1 MRMTARLAGIL
12 LSLLL
17 LAGCWSSVELNDRA
31 FVRMVMVDKTDD
43 GYELVLGMP
52 LANRL
57 IPGEVGGSSQSGRE
71 PFTYFSK
78 IDSNLSD
85 AFRKIQ
91 NDLSRKITFGQ
102 TRVVII
108 GNRYAEEGIGSL
120 LDLIAREPRV
130 HINANLFVTHGSVDK
145 VIQLPLTMERF
156 PSDIFYAYGRRKIAT
171 TINFKD
177 ILKAHYMGGDFLAT
191 RLVFGKMGIMNESK
205 EEYWMGPDGAAVFK
219 GDKMVG
225 SLPGKNAAGAL
236 WIQGKPETR
245 EITVPSP
252 TDGKVVS
259 LLVERNS
266 TRIRPE
272 LTGDALTYNIHVKT
286 DLDIVA
292 SYSNINLKDH
302 KQLKEMEKSVENK
315 IKEDVEHSIQ
325 LTRQMGTDAFQLN
338 RYLEWRYPKEWNR
351 ISKDWNE
358 LFSKKVKIQCTS
370 DAIIR
375 RIGVVKKTFTGDPQK
390 DKEVSK

>member
-1 MRMTARLAGIL
+1 MRMTARLTGIL
-12 LSLLL
+12 LSLFL

-31 FVRMVMVDKTDD
+31 FVRIVMVDKTDD

-57 IPGEVGGSSQSGRE
+57 IPGEVGGGSQSGRE

-78 IDSNLSD
+78 IETNLSD

-102 TRVVII
+102 THVVII

-130 HINANLFVTHGSVDK
+130 HINANLFVTHGSVDQ
-145 VIQLPLTMERF
+145 IIHLPLTMERF
-156 PSDIFYAYGRRKIAT
+156 PSDIFYAYGKRKIAT
-171 TINFKD
+171 AINFKD
-177 ILKAHYMGGDFLAT
+177 ILKAHYMGGDFLVT
-191 RLVFGKMGIMNESK
+191 RLVFGKAGIMNESK
-205 EEYWMGPDGAAVFK
+205 EENWMGPDGAVVFK

-225 SLPGKNAAGAL
+225 SLPGKKAAGAL
-236 WIQGKPETR
+236 WIQGQPETR

-252 TDGKVVS
+252 TDGKAVS

-272 LTGDALTYNIHVKT
+272 LTGETFTYNIHVKT

-302 KQLKEMEKSVENK
+302 RQLKEMEKSVENK
-315 IKEDVEHSIQ
+315 IKEDVEHSIR
-325 LTRQMGTDAFQLN
+325 LTQQMGTDAFQLN
-338 RYLEWRYPKEWNR
+338 RFLEWKYPKEWNR
-351 ISKDWNE
+351 MRKEWDEI
-358 LFSKKVKIQCTS
+358 FSKKVRIQCTS
-370 DAIIR
+370 DATIR
-375 RIGVVKKTFTGDPQK
+375 RIGVVKKTFTEDPQK
-390 DKEVSK
+390 NKEVSK

>member
-1 MRMTARLAGIL
+1 MRMTARLAGIF
-12 LSLLL
+12 LSLLM

-31 FVRMVMVDKTDD
+31 FVRIVMVDKTDD

-57 IPGEVGGSSQSGRE
+57 IPGEVGGSSQSQGQ

-130 HINANLFVTHGSVDK
+130 HINANLFVTHGPADQ

-171 TINFKD
+171 SINFKD

-191 RLVFGKMGIMNESK
+191 RLVFGKTGIMNESN
-205 EEYWMGPDGAAVFK
+205 EQNWMGPDGAAVFK
-219 GDKMVG
+219 GDKMIG
-225 SLPGKNAAGAL
+225 SLPGQKAAGAL

-266 TRIRPE
+266 TRIRPLFMGDT
-272 LTGDALTYNIHVKT
+272 LTFDIDVKT

-292 SYSNINLKDH
+292 SYSSINLKDH
-302 KQLKEMEKSVENK
+302 KQLKKMEKSVEDK
-315 IKEDVEHSIQ
+315 IRQDVEHSIR

-338 RYLEWRYPKEWNR
+338 RYLEWKYPKQWNR
-351 ISKDWNE
+351 LSKDWDE
-358 LFSKKVKIQCTS
+358 FFSKNVEIRCTT
-370 DAIIR
+370 DATIR
-375 RIGVVKKTFTGDPQK
+375 RIGVVKKTFTIEPRK